1 MKIAAV
7 KKFTQVLVAMA
18 VAAVMAALLCA
29 PKASDPPRKMA
40 NAGAGLPPGTAL
52 TVPWKPMAAAW

>member
-18 VAAVMAALLCA
+18 VAAVMAALLCVRLVKICDVFALALICRQVGGHTMCA
-29 PKASDPPRKMA
+29 PVV
-40 NAGAGLPPGTAL
+40 
-52 TVPWKPMAAAW
+52 TVE